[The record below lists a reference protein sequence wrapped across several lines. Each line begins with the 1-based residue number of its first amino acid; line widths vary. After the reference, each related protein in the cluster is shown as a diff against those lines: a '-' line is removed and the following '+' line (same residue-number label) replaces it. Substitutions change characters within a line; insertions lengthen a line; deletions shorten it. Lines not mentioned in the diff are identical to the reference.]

1 MQKTKTKTSDLLG
14 TKTEQNLWAAFANE
28 TQTWMKYT
36 FFADKAKTDGFS
48 QIADVF
54 TKTADNEKEHAEIWF
69 KLLKDG
75 AIPDT
80 LTNLNDAAGGENYE
94 WTDFYRVF
102 ADEAREDGFDDIAAL
117 FDGVAAVE
125 KSHENRFR
133 GLIADVEQGKV
144 FRKDTEVEWICGKC
158 GHTQRGAAAP
168 ETCPVCGSP
177 KGEFRDEG

>member
-1 MQKTKTKTSDLLG
+1 MPKTKTETKDLIG

-28 TQTWMKYT
+28 AQTWMKYT

-48 QIADVF
+48 QIANIF

-69 KLLKDG
+69 KLLKGG
-75 AIPDT
+75 AVPDT

-94 WTDFYRVF
+94 WTSFYRVF
-102 ADEAREDGFDDIAAL
+102 ADEARQDGFADIADL

-125 KSHENRFR
+125 KNHENKYKQ
-133 GLIADVEQGKV
+133 LIADVEQNKI
-144 FRKDTEVEWICGKC
+144 FSKDAPVEWICGKC
-158 GHTQRGAAAP
+158 GHTQNGVAAP

-177 KGEFRDEG
+177 KGYFEVKF